1 METSSTVQTQSTP
14 MVTNPMHGSTLSTG
28 KKTSEKTQRKTK
40 PNPTKTKPIRSSER
54 IALADTSLRFAV
66 AALRAFQALP
76 RHGFKLIHAVSQ
88 QRISLPICISSSLLH
103 TGSASSPRS
112 SSAYQRKLEAADLR
126 INARQRDLTAP
137 PDCGATNQT
146 HVISQTE
153 FTRPQSPTRL
163 LSSFPHSRSALWC
176 TSETSVLID
185 AFFVAHSLQLNP

>member
-14 MVTNPMHGSTLSTG
+14 MVTNPMHDSTLSTE
-28 KKTSEKTQRKTK
+28 KKQAR
-40 PNPTKTKPIRSSER
+40 NPTKTKPIRSSER
-54 IALADTSLRFAV
+54 ITLADTSLHLAV
-66 AALRAFQALP
+66 TALRAFRALP
-76 RHGFKLIHAVSQ
+76 QHGFKLIHAVSQ

-112 SSAYQRKLEAADLR
+112 SSAYPRELEATDLR

-137 PDCGATNQT
+137 PDCGPTNQT

-163 LSSFPHSRSALWC
+163 
-176 TSETSVLID
+176 
-185 AFFVAHSLQLNP
+185 